1 MNKRFKVGDTITYN
15 TTDKSFNYAN
25 GDYVIIAEKTSRFS
39 DNNEEFQDLECT
51 KVGETNGITHHFMD
65 GAVTPNPYLSKKVPT
80 LWETALKGA
89 KYMVEECEYDYD
101 SSAMDGFLTAIG
113 CDVHDME
120 FMDWYFT
127 NITKALGY
135 EE

>member
-1 MNKRFKVGDTITYN
+1 M
-15 TTDKSFNYAN
+15 
-25 GDYVIIAEKTSRFS
+25 EK
-39 DNNEEFQDLECT
+39 Q
-51 KVGETNGITHHFMD
+51 I
-65 GAVTPNPYLSKKVPT
+65 PT
-80 LWETALKGA
+80 LWEIALKGA

-113 CDVHDME
+113 CDVHDTE